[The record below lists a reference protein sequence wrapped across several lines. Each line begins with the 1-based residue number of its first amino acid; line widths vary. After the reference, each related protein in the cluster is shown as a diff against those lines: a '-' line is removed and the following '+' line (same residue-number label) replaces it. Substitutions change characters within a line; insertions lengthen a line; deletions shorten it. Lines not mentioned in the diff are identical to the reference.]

1 MQRGV
6 AEFTNWSG
14 QYKSTPAAFVSPE
27 TPAELQQIV
36 GDTANYPSPVVPI
49 GSGHSNSG
57 CNVVNGGTAVSMKA
71 FHYIGEPGG
80 DDVTAGAGVQ
90 LFEVHRF
97 LAKRRMQLPFTPE
110 IGNATIGSVAC
121 CCLKDAA
128 IGRSSGIATGMIKAV
143 KFVDARGELR
153 ETKRGDTGWEMMTSS
168 HGLFGIIYEVVL
180 DVIPMTLVIQNYV
193 HSNVADAQFISVYR
207 STLANNDGVFGLLD
221 ATTGQIILETR
232 NFNGGGGEPNLV
244 ESIYNDVDQSVFKYF
259 NPIMGAIEDNWYS
272 RLVRRAAMAGFGF
285 MALSFPRGR
294 RTFKNLKPIDYSDHY
309 RWRWDF
315 HFWAYPVS
323 TFPTDVLPAFMTFL
337 ADYKRRHTTFDEK
350 GLMACYRIRV
360 ENRAILSPSFD
371 EERMTLDPLRPMT
384 SDAVV
389 MGDWDKFCFAYS
401 EFAVAHGGKC
411 TFNQTKVLS
420 KSQVERAFGD
430 KWDRFKE
437 AREDAD
443 PDRRFL
449 SGYFK
454 TLMYGDTQTS
464 TI

>member
-1 MQRGV
+1 MERSA

-14 QYKSTPAAFVSPE
+14 QYKSKPAAFVSPT
-27 TPAELQQIV
+27 TPADLQQIV
-36 GDTANYPSPVVPI
+36 KDTANHPSPVVAI

-57 CNVVNGGTAVSMKA
+57 CNVVNGGTAVSMKG
-71 FHYIGEPGG
+71 FHSIGEPNA
-80 DDVTAGAGVQ
+80 DDVTVGAGVQ

-128 IGRSSGIATGMIKAV
+128 IGRSSGIASGMIKAV
-143 KFVDARGELR
+143 KFVDAHGDLR
-153 ETKRGDTGWEMMTSS
+153 EMTRGDDGWEMMTSS

-193 HSNVADAQFISVYR
+193 GSRVGDAKFEATYR
-207 STLANNDGVFGLLD
+207 DTLAKNDGVFGLLD
-221 ATTGQIILETR
+221 ASTGHIIFETR
-232 NFNGGGGEPNLV
+232 NLKPDGGAPNIIEDL
-244 ESIYNDVDQSVFKYF
+244 YNDIDQSVFKYF
-259 NPIMGAIEDNWYS
+259 NPIMGAFEDNRYS
-272 RLVRRAAMAGFGF
+272 RFIRRAAMAGFGL
-285 MALSFPRGR
+285 MALSFPGGR

-323 TFPTDVLPAFMTFL
+323 TFPTEVLPAFIAFL
-337 ADYKRRHTTFDEK
+337 ADYKRQHRTFDEK

-389 MGDWDKFCFAYS
+389 MADWDSFCFAYN

-430 KWDRFKE
+430 KWDRFKQ
-437 AREDAD
+437 ARETAD
-443 PDRRFL
+443 PNQRFL
-449 SGYFK
+449 SAYFK
-454 TLMYGDTQTS
+454 TLMYGTA
-464 TI
+464 